1 MERNLTMEENAL
13 QAEITQ
19 LNLKVDLLLEY
30 VNQQR
35 LQTNQLEDLVSDLS
49 IVGKDIYDTAVE
61 ELDNR
66 MVNLDIDEV
75 KGLMLRILRN
85 IDNMNKFLE
94 MFESINDFIK
104 DASPI
109 LNEVIIDFSKK
120 LNEFDQKG
128 YFEFF
133 GEAGKI
139 IDNIIAHYKPEDVR
153 ELADNVITI
162 METVRSATQPEMMTA
177 LHNGLKI
184 YGSMEMDNVPEYS
197 IFKVLREMNQP
208 EMKRAL
214 GFFVTFMKNMAAET
228 NNNNN

>member
-1 MERNLTMEENAL
+1 MEEKAL
-13 QAEITQ
+13 QAQIAE
-19 LNLKVDLLLEY
+19 LNQKVDLLLEY

-35 LQTNQLEDLVSDLS
+35 LKTNQLEDLVDDVS
-49 IVGKDIYDTAVE
+49 IVGKDMYDSAVE

-66 MVNLDIDEV
+66 MVHLDLDDV
-75 KGLMLRILRN
+75 KGLMLRVLRN

-94 MFESINDFIK
+94 MFESINDLIK

-109 LNEVIIDFSKK
+109 FNEVVIDFSKK

-133 GEAGKI
+133 GEAGNI
-139 IDNIIAHYKPEDVR
+139 FDNIITHYKPEDVR
-153 ELADNVITI
+153 ELSDNIVMIL
-162 METVRSATQPEMMTA
+162 ETVRSATQPEMMTA
-177 LHNGLKI
+177 LNNGFKI
-184 YGSMEMDNVPEYS
+184 YKSIETENIPEYS
-197 IFKVLREMNQP
+197 IFKVLREMNKP

-228 NNNNN
+228 NNNN

>member
-1 MERNLTMEENAL
+1 MEEKVL
-13 QAEITQ
+13 QLQIAE
-19 LNLKVDLLLEY
+19 LNQKVDLLLEY

-35 LQTNQLEDLVSDLS
+35 LKTNQLEDLVADLS
-49 IVGKDIYDTAVE
+49 IVGKDMYDTAVE

-66 MVNLDIDEV
+66 MVNLDLDEV

-85 IDNMNKFLE
+85 IDNMNRFLE
-94 MFESINDFIK
+94 MFESITDLIK

-120 LNEFDQKG
+120 MNELDQKG

-133 GEAGKI
+133 AGAGQI
-139 IDNIIAHYKPEDVR
+139 FDNIISHYKPEDVR
-153 ELADNVITI
+153 DLADNIVTI
-162 METVRSATQPEMMTA
+162 MDTVRSATQPEMMTA
-177 LHNGLKI
+177 MNNGLRI
-184 YGSMEMDNVPEYS
+184 YASMEMDNVPEYS
-197 IFKVLREMNQP
+197 LVKVFREMYKP

-228 NNNNN
+228 NKNNN